1 MLQTLLTQ
9 AWGCR
14 YPIINASMTPAA
26 TGNLARAVSQ
36 AGGFG
41 MIGVNESWRE
51 EDVRREC
58 AAARQGDRSL
68 RFGVGF
74 FGWALERSPELLD
87 VAVAQR
93 PFLISISFIDV
104 APYAARIKS
113 AGILLAA
120 QVQTRRDAELA
131 LRSGVDFLIA
141 QGTEAGGHTGDV
153 STLTMLQIAL
163 SISDKPVLAAGGI
176 ATPQG
181 LAGVLA
187 AGAVGAWIGTP
198 FLLAREANVSEAA
211 RQRIIES
218 DETQTVLTTLFDRL
232 QGYPWPER
240 FKGRALRNQL
250 TDRWHGSEL
259 AALANPH
266 VIQQLDEAKRNSDFR
281 LAYIYA
287 GQSVGLLSTRCYAAD
302 IVRSLGDGAEQVL
315 RKNLPRLLGGSEPG

>member
-1 MLQTLLTQ
+1 
-9 AWGCR
+9 
-14 YPIINASMTPAA
+14 MTPAA
-26 TGNLARAVSQ
+26 TGTLARAVSE

-41 MIGVNESWRE
+41 MIGVNESWTGA
-51 EDVRREC
+51 DIRREC
-58 AAARQGDRSL
+58 ATARQGDRSL

-87 VAVAQR
+87 VAIEER
-93 PFLISISFIDV
+93 PFLISVSFIDI
-104 APYAARIKS
+104 APYAQKVKN
-113 AGILLAA
+113 AGIILAA
-120 QVQTRRDAELA
+120 QVQTGHDAQLA
-131 LRSGVDFLIA
+131 LRGGIDVLIA

-187 AGAVGAWIGTP
+187 AGAAGAWIGTP

-211 RQRIIES
+211 REKIMAA

-250 TDRWHGSEL
+250 TDQWQGRED
-259 AALANPH
+259 AASANAK
-266 VIQQLDEAKRNSDFR
+266 VIQQLAQAKKDGDFR

-287 GQSVGLLSTRCYAAD
+287 GQSVGLLSEQCSAGD
-302 IVRSLGDGAEQVL
+302 IVRSLGEGAEEVL
-315 RKNLPRLLGGSEPG
+315 RNHLSRLLGGS